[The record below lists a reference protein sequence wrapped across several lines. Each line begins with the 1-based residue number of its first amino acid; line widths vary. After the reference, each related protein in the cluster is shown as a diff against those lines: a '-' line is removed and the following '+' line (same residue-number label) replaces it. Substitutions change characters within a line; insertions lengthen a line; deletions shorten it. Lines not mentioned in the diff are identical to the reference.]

1 MGSVQEKSPPSFLPD
16 FHWLMMVAK
25 VHQESEELKEAA
37 LLDGEKG
44 EPAPDGQKKDKKA
57 SN

>member
-1 MGSVQEKSPPSFLPD
+1 MGSVQENSPPSFLPD
-16 FHWLMMVAK
+16 FHWLMMVAR

-37 LLDGEKG
+37 LLDGENG
-44 EPAPDGQKKDKKA
+44 EPEPNGQKKNKKA